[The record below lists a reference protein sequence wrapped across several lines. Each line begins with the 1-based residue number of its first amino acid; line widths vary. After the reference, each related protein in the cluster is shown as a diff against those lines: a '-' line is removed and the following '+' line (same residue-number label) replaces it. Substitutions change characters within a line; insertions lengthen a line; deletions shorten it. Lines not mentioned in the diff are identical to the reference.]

1 MANEIRR
8 INGSLSVVRKINGT
22 IGSQGRIGGSINR
35 ATREY
40 TTVYEGPYSV
50 IPKAYF
56 EQILETA
63 HKYMTD
69 DVTVAKVPY
78 YETSN
83 LSDGIT
89 VYIAEDINNG

>member
-8 INGSLSVVRKINGT
+8 INGTLSVVRRINGT
-22 IGSQGRIGGSINR
+22 IGSQGRVGGSINR

-40 TTVYEGPYSV
+40 ATVYEGPYSV

-56 EQILETA
+56 EQTLETA
-63 HKYMTD
+63 QKYMTD
-69 DVTVAKVPY
+69 DVTVSQVPY

-83 LSDGIT
+83 NYGTT
-89 VYIAEDINNG
+89 VYIANEV